1 MKIHRKTSPKRPI
14 KKDALR
20 FSPNFSVYL
29 LPDDIVCL
37 YSEDRKYFLH
47 GSLYCALASE
57 IAKGK
62 KSGRDLVVRV
72 VDRSADLTV
81 TLANDYL
88 EPRLAELN
96 RQRVADK
103 APWLLVQPS
112 GVFPLVGPVLKPG
125 ESACWTCLFD
135 RMVRNRE
142 IRGFLDRGGAQR
154 VAASPL
160 VRNTLG
166 QGAIQ
171 FAAIEI

>member
-62 KSGRDLVVRV
+62 KSGRDLVVELGKSFPPDKIEEALKRLHERRHVVTGSNGFDGTVAGYWASLGLPPDEAEKNLRACRVRVEAIDVEGAKQLGAALADLGVRV
-72 VDRSADLTV
+72 VDRSADL
-81 TLANDYL
+81 
-88 EPRLAELN
+88 
-96 RQRVADK
+96 
-103 APWLLVQPS
+103 
-112 GVFPLVGPVLKPG
+112 
-125 ESACWTCLFD
+125 
-135 RMVRNRE
+135 
-142 IRGFLDRGGAQR
+142 
-154 VAASPL
+154 
-160 VRNTLG
+160 
-166 QGAIQ
+166 
-171 FAAIEI
+171 